1 MKCEKTESI
10 WLEDELNDNER
21 NYLKEHIKNCNVC
34 SREYENKKAFKNI
47 VDDFKERS
55 NQFDLRYIEF
65 KPKKKTLRTA
75 KLIPLVAALSI
86 IFVMSSIAYST
97 GAIHDLI
104 NFTTKNFGWNYGVIQ
119 DGQSYVQ
126 DNLIINISPIA
137 VSKSD
142 ITFAILI
149 ENLKDDKLIY
159 SAEDIWIEAD
169 GKIYKP
175 NGFVGASFEKKM
187 GYGELNFNFND
198 GLTENIM
205 LKIRNFNVQK
215 TNKYDVGKIIK
226 KIEGEFEYPIVLR
239 EEIIDKANKN
249 VLVYPIDKNIE
260 ISNLSIDFLMLEV
273 ESSRSVIRHNVKG
286 DNFINFGHI
295 KILDD
300 NNNVISERRYNNGT
314 YEYTNE
320 DGIKSAAM
328 MNENR
333 PYETALLPFVKSKPA
348 KIEINSYIEK
358 KKYGSIIL
366 DDYIKELNP
375 NNAFEGNEYF
385 EQQINFSDIT
395 LNMRL
400 YNDSDIVEIF
410 CNTPKLLEFTLKS
423 SKDTL
428 NAIESTATVNLDESN
443 QVDLDYYIKYEVN
456 ANENLILDL
465 IETKETPIN
474 IEFKIFE

>member
-21 NYLKEHIKNCNVC
+21 NYLKEHIKSCNVC

-215 TNKYDVGKIIK
+215 TNKYDVG
-226 KIEGEFEYPIVLR
+226 
-239 EEIIDKANKN
+239 
-249 VLVYPIDKNIE
+249 
-260 ISNLSIDFLMLEV
+260 
-273 ESSRSVIRHNVKG
+273 
-286 DNFINFGHI
+286 
-295 KILDD
+295 
-300 NNNVISERRYNNGT
+300 
-314 YEYTNE
+314 
-320 DGIKSAAM
+320 
-328 MNENR
+328 
-333 PYETALLPFVKSKPA
+333 
-348 KIEINSYIEK
+348 
-358 KKYGSIIL
+358 
-366 DDYIKELNP
+366 
-375 NNAFEGNEYF
+375 
-385 EQQINFSDIT
+385 
-395 LNMRL
+395 
-400 YNDSDIVEIF
+400 
-410 CNTPKLLEFTLKS
+410 
-423 SKDTL
+423 
-428 NAIESTATVNLDESN
+428 
-443 QVDLDYYIKYEVN
+443 
-456 ANENLILDL
+456 
-465 IETKETPIN
+465 
-474 IEFKIFE
+474 

>member
-1 MKCEKTESI
+1 M
-10 WLEDELNDNER
+10 
-21 NYLKEHIKNCNVC
+21 
-34 SREYENKKAFKNI
+34 
-47 VDDFKERS
+47 
-55 NQFDLRYIEF
+55 
-65 KPKKKTLRTA
+65 
-75 KLIPLVAALSI
+75 
-86 IFVMSSIAYST
+86 
-97 GAIHDLI
+97 
-104 NFTTKNFGWNYGVIQ
+104 
-119 DGQSYVQ
+119 
-126 DNLIINISPIA
+126 
-137 VSKSD
+137 
-142 ITFAILI
+142 I